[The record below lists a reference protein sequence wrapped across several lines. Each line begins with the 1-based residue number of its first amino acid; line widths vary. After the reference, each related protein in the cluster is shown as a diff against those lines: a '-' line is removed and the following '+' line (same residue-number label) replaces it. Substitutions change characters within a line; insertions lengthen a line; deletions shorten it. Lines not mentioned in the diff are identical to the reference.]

1 MSQGCVSRITSTLLV
16 ISCGREVCPIDSGAV
31 AVISATSTIVV
42 DDDDDDDEGG
52 GDIVVVLS

>member
-16 ISCGREVCPIDSGAV
+16 ISCGREVCHIDSGAV

-42 DDDDDDDEGG
+42 DDDDDDEGG